1 MTDRSLI
8 HRRLSPEHAL
18 EAAHAE
24 LDRLELELELVRVG
38 GGPYATYAATVR
50 DRDGRVKA
58 RSSGKGFGRQAVA
71 SGTFEALEHFHMTT
85 ASGGG
90 SRAGCSVH
98 ALGDVAAQPALA
110 DDGIVQRM
118 RRLDPW
124 AAVGGGPY
132 RSEPGGAVVW
142 YPLAIGDV
150 GYRQAPLPGDTFDYR
165 PVLRY
170 CSTSGV
176 AAGVGADDAVEH
188 ALFELIERDAVSLSL
203 LHWFLRRDRPVRR
216 VDCATLPGSLR
227 WVAAGVEREA
237 GSRVVLA
244 DVTSDIGIPAYLAFP
259 EWSPWPANIAGS
271 GSSTDPCYAIERA
284 LGEVLQELRMLAH
297 HRTASVKRRQ
307 AERVERW
314 DGLRRCVA
322 LEWRWLDH
330 HVGSVTV
337 HCPSAVRRTAIGAD
351 AGVAARR
358 ALGAAGLAPLWRRL
372 SPPDAVITVV
382 HVAVPGLEGFA
393 LVRTGHPVVPTG
405 RGAAL
410 WSRAA

>member
-8 HRRLSPEHAL
+8 HRRLSPERAL

-24 LDRLELELELVRVG
+24 LDRLELDLELARVG
-38 GGPYATYAATVR
+38 GGPYATYAAAVR
-50 DRDGRVKA
+50 DRQGRVRA

-71 SGTFEALEHFHMTT
+71 SGTFEVLEHFHMTA

-90 SRAGCSVH
+90 TRAGCSVQ
-98 ALGDVAAQPALA
+98 ALADVAAQPALA
-110 DDGIVQRM
+110 AERIVQRM
-118 RRLDPW
+118 RRLDPT
-124 AAVGGGPY
+124 AAVGCGPYHDEAGGPII
-132 RSEPGGAVVW
+132 R

-150 GYRQAPLPGDTFDYR
+150 GYRQAPLPGDTFDYG

-216 VDCATLPGSLR
+216 VDCASLPGNLR
-227 WVAAGVEREA
+227 WLAAVVEREA

-244 DVTSDIGIPAYLAFP
+244 EVTSDIGIPAYLAFP
-259 EWSPWPANIAGS
+259 EQSPWPANIAGS
-271 GSSTDPCYAIERA
+271 GASTDPGYAIERA
-284 LGEVLQELRMLAH
+284 LGEVLQELRMLVH

-330 HVGSVTV
+330 HVGSVTAD
-337 HCPSAVRRTAIGAD
+337 CPPAIRPTGMSTD
-351 AGVAARR
+351 AGAAARR
-358 ALGAAGLAPLWRRL
+358 ALHAAGLAPLWRQL
-372 SPPDAVITVV
+372 SPPDAAITVV
-382 HVAVPGLEGFA
+382 HAAVPGLEGFA